1 MAAAGPASSYF
12 AGSAILPSQRAAA
25 APDNSAVVTSSPA
38 KQSRDPRFSG
48 CAPTTVRHI
57 ARSFAAADATGGGD
71 PVIYIDGVDATNV
84 WILGRVVSVVNME
97 AGVSFTLDDGTGRIP
112 LVRWITDDI
121 DAKEVSFVQNGLYLK
136 VQVTLVGF
144 RAKQHGFAR
153 SIRPV
158 TNFNEVVLH
167 FIESMYVHLVNVWPK
182 TQGQFPRTVQAN
194 ASTHE
199 MQAQVA
205 HTVQT
210 NAPAYMPF
218 SGGVREHQV
227 GFGPDV
233 NQGRFPSSVQTN
245 TSTHVPFSGGVREQQ
260 VHFTPQPNQFSAYPG
275 TGGQQHDL
283 QNMVLEVMQQPD
295 ILALENGV
303 HVDEVAR
310 RLGMSRAQIMVTA
323 QRLVDLACLYS
334 TIDDYHFKS
343 LLNG

>member
-1 MAAAGPASSYF
+1 MATAASSYF

-25 APDNSAVVTSSPA
+25 APDNSAVAAPSPA

-71 PVIYIDGVDATNV
+71 SVISIDGVDATNV
-84 WILGRVVSVVNME
+84 WVLGRAVSVVNME
-97 AGVSFTLDDGTGRIP
+97 AGVSFKLDDGTGKIP

-144 RAKQHGFAR
+144 KAKQHGFAR
-153 SIRPV
+153 SMRPV

-167 FIESMYVHLVNVWPK
+167 FIECMYVHLVNVRPK
-182 TQGQFPRTVQAN
+182 MQGQLPSAIQAN
-194 ASTHE
+194 VSTHE
-199 MQAQVA
+199 MQAQVT

-227 GFGPDV
+227 DFVPPV

-283 QNMVLEVMQQPD
+283 QSMVLEVMQQPD

-310 RLGMSRAQIMVTA
+310 RLGMPRAQIMVTA

>member
-38 KQSRDPRFSG
+38 KSRDPRFSG

-260 VHFTPQPNQFSAYPG
+260 VHFTPQPNQ
-275 TGGQQHDL
+275 
-283 QNMVLEVMQQPD
+283 V
-295 ILALENGV
+295 
-303 HVDEVAR
+303 
-310 RLGMSRAQIMVTA
+310 
-323 QRLVDLACLYS
+323 LVDNSMIYRIWFWRLCNNQIYLHLKMEYMLMKWQGDLECQEHKLWSPPSVWLIWPASIPLLM
-334 TIDDYHFKS
+334 TIISS
-343 LLNG
+343 LF

>member
-1 MAAAGPASSYF
+1 MAAAASSYF
-12 AGSAILPSQRAAA
+12 AGPAILPSQRAAA
-25 APDNSAVVTSSPA
+25 APDNSAVATPSPA

-71 PVIYIDGVDATNV
+71 PAISIDGVDATNQ
-84 WILGRVVSVVNME
+84 L
-97 AGVSFTLDDGTGRIP
+97 TQDGSLKRIWQP
-112 LVRWITDDI
+112 L
-121 DAKEVSFVQNGLYLK
+121 LYSEE
-136 VQVTLVGF
+136 
-144 RAKQHGFAR
+144 RD
-153 SIRPV
+153 RPV

-167 FIESMYVHLVNVWPK
+167 FIECLYMHLVNVRPK
-182 TQGQFPRTVQAN
+182 MQGQLPSAVQAN
-194 ASTHE
+194 VSTHE

-205 HTVQT
+205 HTVQI

-218 SGGVREHQV
+218 SGGVRDHQV
-227 GFGPDV
+227 DFVPQV

-245 TSTHVPFSGGVREQQ
+245 TSTHVPFSGVVREQQ

-283 QNMVLEVMQQPD
+283 QTRVLEVMQQPD

-310 RLGMSRAQIMVTA
+310 RLGMPRAQIMVTA

-334 TIDDYHFKS
+334 TIDEYHFKS